1 MFVDLFHVEDDI
13 DFDIDFDRM
22 GSLLFGGKSL
32 AKFQEE
38 SDRNPGWIMAPSLAS
53 PPATVQHP
61 QGLWSRAAGAVWIGF
76 FSESVGSR
84 SFNDHHPTW
93 KNLQVVATWN
103 IDAENP
109 EFWWLFMAFHG
120 FSTSMDCK
128 RLQEGDIPLGP
139 GLPKYYSGC
148 FTGPGGAWCFL
159 HFGSLDPP
167 TVNRNGERL
176 GNFIWWEKRWFHV
189 NS

>member
-61 QGLWSRAAGAVWIGF
+61 QGL
-76 FSESVGSR
+76 
-84 SFNDHHPTW
+84 
-93 KNLQVVATWN
+93 
-103 IDAENP
+103 
-109 EFWWLFMAFHG
+109 
-120 FSTSMDCK
+120 
-128 RLQEGDIPLGP
+128 
-139 GLPKYYSGC
+139 
-148 FTGPGGAWCFL
+148 
-159 HFGSLDPP
+159 
-167 TVNRNGERL
+167 
-176 GNFIWWEKRWFHV
+176 
-189 NS
+189 